1 MKGGYGSSQMSSSR
15 PGSST
20 SGTGSTGSSATGKPG
35 MSAKNSKYL
44 NIGLAILGVI
54 ILLFLIGSYYNH
66 KKNNGDENNRET
78 FYSHHGG
85 HKQNPISGT
94 FTPGIESQRNT
105 DGSVQ
110 PSQGLGKNEVFSSV
124 PSSENYSEHEPEHE
138 QESQSRHNRHKH
150 SKYTSEETSH
160 HQKHTQ
166 RDGLHGNQY
175 PSDCYPK
182 DTLTAAELLPS
193 DANSKWAQVNP
204 CGQGEL
210 GDQNFLEAGFHIGTN
225 TIGQT
230 LRNPNL
236 QLRSEPSNPQVKVS
250 PWMQTTIEPDSN
262 RRGLEIGGC

>member
-15 PGSST
+15 PGISR
-20 SGTGSTGSSATGKPG
+20 SGTGSIGSSGTGKPG
-35 MSAKNSKYL
+35 LSAKNSKYL

-66 KKNNGDENNRET
+66 KKTNGDENNRES
-78 FYSHHGG
+78 FYSDNERHN
-85 HKQNPISGT
+85 KINQP
-94 FTPGIESQRNT
+94 FKPGLLN
-105 DGSVQ
+105 DGVDDRSVE

-124 PSSENYSEHEPEHE
+124 PSSENCNDHEPEHKTH
-138 QESQSRHNRHKH
+138 QHHK
-150 SKYTSEETSH
+150 YNSEETSH
-160 HQKHTQ
+160 HLKHTQ
-166 RDGLHGNQY
+166 KDGLHGNQY

>member
-1 MKGGYGSSQMSSSR
+1 MQGGYGSSASNLGRTGSSGTSAK
-15 PGSST
+15 PGSS
-20 SGTGSTGSSATGKPG
+20 SGSST
-35 MSAKNSKYL
+35 NKYL
-44 NIGLAILGVI
+44 NIGLAILAVV

-66 KKNNGDENNRET
+66 KKQNGREK
-78 FYSHHGG
+78 FESFPNELV
-85 HKQNPISGT
+85 NPVETT
-94 FTPGIESQRNT
+94 FTPGPIDERVIVT
-105 DGSVQ
+105 DNVRPQSGMGQ
-110 PSQGLGKNEVFSSV
+110 NEVFETV
-124 PSSENYSEHEPEHE
+124 VTNVE
-138 QESQSRHNRHKH
+138 QPGNKF
-150 SKYTSEETSH
+150 
-160 HQKHTQ
+160 
-166 RDGLHGNQY
+166 GLHGNQY
-175 PSDCYPK
+175 PTDCYPK

-204 CGQGEL
+204 AGQGEL